1 MAAPGRSHVSCPDG
15 APTMVEMSI
24 IYAACVAG
32 AIGLLFL
39 LPRRGNRWWPIGAV
53 LGGGA
58 LGAGLLAL
66 ARGPSAGAGVDVFFY
81 LLAFLAV
88 GGAVRM
94 ITHPRPVYAALYF
107 ILVVVAT
114 AGLFVQLAA
123 EFMAFALIIVY
134 AGAILITYLFVIM
147 LAQEAPDDRHPNTL
161 TEYDATA
168 REPVASTIVGFVLLA
183 ALLGMMYRGTG
194 AMPAH
199 AQAHAPADVELAVLL
214 GKVESALRKTDLM
227 RRGERVGSV
236 DAAQRTATLIST
248 SPESPRLVPLPAD
261 LHVDNV
267 DSVGVSLLNEFP
279 VSLEVAGAILMLA
292 MVGAVVLARKERLD
306 APHDSQSLIGNA
318 PHDSQSLIG
327 NAPHDSQSL
336 IVGVGGER
344 S

>member
-1 MAAPGRSHVSCPDG
+1 
-15 APTMVEMSI
+15 MVQMSI

-66 ARGPSAGAGVDVFFY
+66 ARGGGGGGVDLFFY
-81 LLAFLAV
+81 LLAFLAI
-88 GGAVRM
+88 GAAVRM
-94 ITHPRPVYAALYF
+94 ITHSRPVYAALYF
-107 ILVVVAT
+107 ILVVLAT

-147 LAQEAPDDRHPNTL
+147 LAQEAPDDQHPDAL

-168 REPVASTIVGFVLLA
+168 REPVAATVAGFVLLA

-199 AQAHAPADVELAVLL
+199 AAAHRTADAELAVLT
-214 GKVESALRKTDLM
+214 GKVQAALRAADLI
-227 RRGERVGSV
+227 RPGETIREV
-236 DAAQRTATLIST
+236 DAEARTAVAAQDSGDGLRT
-248 SPESPRLVPLPAD
+248 VALPDD
-261 LHVDNV
+261 LRVSNV
-267 DSVGVSLLNEFP
+267 DAVGVSLLSEFP
-279 VSLEVAGAILMLA
+279 VSLEVAGVILMLA
-292 MVGAVVLARKERLD
+292 MLGAVVLARKERVGT
-306 APHDSQSLIGNA
+306 PRDSKSGNT
-318 PHDSQSLIG
+318 
-327 NAPHDSQSL
+327 PHDSQSL
-336 IVGVGGER
+336 IVGAEGAL
-344 S
+344 

>member
-1 MAAPGRSHVSCPDG
+1 
-15 APTMVEMSI
+15 MVQMSI

-66 ARGPSAGAGVDVFFY
+66 ARGGDGGGGVDLFFY

-88 GGAVRM
+88 GAAVRM
-94 ITHPRPVYAALYF
+94 ITHSRPVYAALYF
-107 ILVVVAT
+107 ILVVLAT

-147 LAQEAPDDRHPNTL
+147 LAQEAPDDRHPDAL

-168 REPVASTIVGFVLLA
+168 REPVAATVAGFVLLA

-199 AQAHAPADVELAVLL
+199 AAAHRTADAELAVLT
-214 GKVESALRKTDLM
+214 GKVEAALRAADLI
-227 RRGERVGSV
+227 RPGETIREVDSEARTAVVVPASGAGVRTAPLPDDLRVSNV
-236 DAAQRTATLIST
+236 DA
-248 SPESPRLVPLPAD
+248 
-261 LHVDNV
+261 
-267 DSVGVSLLNEFP
+267 VGVSLLSEFP
-279 VSLEVAGAILMLA
+279 VSLEVAGVILMLA
-292 MVGAVVLARKERLD
+292 MLGAVVLARKERGE
-306 APHDSQSLIGNA
+306 APHDSKSGNA
-318 PHDSQSLIG
+318 PHDSQS
-327 NAPHDSQSL
+327 P
-336 IVGVGGER
+336 IVGVGGGA

>member
-1 MAAPGRSHVSCPDG
+1 MVAAPGRSHVSCRDG

-39 LPRRGNRWWPIGAV
+39 LPRRDRRWAPIGAV

-66 ARGPSAGAGVDVFFY
+66 TRDQAAGGGVDVFFY

-88 GGAVRM
+88 AGAVRM

-107 ILVVVAT
+107 ILVVLAT

-147 LAQEAPDDRHPNTL
+147 LAQEAPDDQHPDAL

-168 REPVASTIVGFVLLA
+168 REPVAATVVGFVLLA

-199 AQAHAPADVELAVLL
+199 AATHRSADAELAVLT
-214 GKVESALRKTDLM
+214 GKVESVLREADLV
-227 RRGERVGSV
+227 RRGETVESV
-236 DAAQRTATLIST
+236 DAAQRTATLISA
-248 SPESPRLVPLPAD
+248 SPESRRVVSLPAD
-261 LHVDNV
+261 LRVTNV
-267 DSVGVSLLNEFP
+267 DSVGVSLLSEFP
-279 VSLEVAGAILMLA
+279 VSLEVAGVILMLA
-292 MVGAVVLARKERLD
+292 MLGAVVLARKEGSGESREL
-306 APHDSQSLIGNA
+306 QSLIA
-318 PHDSQSLIG
+318 
-327 NAPHDSQSL
+327 
-336 IVGVGGER
+336 GVQGSAEGGA

>member
-1 MAAPGRSHVSCPDG
+1 
-15 APTMVEMSI
+15 MVQMSI

-66 ARGPSAGAGVDVFFY
+66 ARGGGGGGVDLFFY
-81 LLAFLAV
+81 LLAFLAI
-88 GGAVRM
+88 GAAVRM
-94 ITHPRPVYAALYF
+94 ITHSRPVYAALYF
-107 ILVVVAT
+107 ILVVLAT

-147 LAQEAPDDRHPNTL
+147 LAQEAPDDQHPDAL

-168 REPVASTIVGFVLLA
+168 REPVAATVAGFVLLA

-199 AQAHAPADVELAVLL
+199 AAAHRTADAELAVLT
-214 GKVESALRKTDLM
+214 GKVQAALRAADLI
-227 RRGERVGSV
+227 RPGETIREV
-236 DAAQRTATLIST
+236 DAEARTAVAAQDSGDGLRT
-248 SPESPRLVPLPAD
+248 VALPDD
-261 LHVDNV
+261 LRVSNV
-267 DSVGVSLLNEFP
+267 DAVGVSLLSEFP
-279 VSLEVAGAILMLA
+279 VSLEVAGVILMLA
-292 MVGAVVLARKERLD
+292 MLGAVVLARKERVGTPRD
-306 APHDSQSLIGNA
+306 SKSGNTPHDSQSLIAGA
-318 PHDSQSLIG
+318 EGAL
-327 NAPHDSQSL
+327 
-336 IVGVGGER
+336 
-344 S
+344 